1 MRAVLVLL
9 AGAAAVLCVAGPA
22 AGMPL
27 RDAALAR
34 ASIVVSIPL
43 RADGLFAI
51 RDVGVRVTA
60 KSARSLPKVLWL
72 RLVND
77 DELPDVTVLADVGR
91 GKPKGK
97 TVRFFVRIAVGTDA
111 ASPVQRPAGPQA
123 AEIEIGSVEPYRVGR
138 VAGVRRDIAY
148 SWVLGRL
155 EDAPSPVPWAS
166 SGYLDLGLGL
176 SATPFDPEAAA
187 RSLEEAGWTDE
198 DGDGARDADD
208 VPLYKVET
216 LTAAQAGGENPRV
229 NAISLDGIAV
239 GASGSP
245 NAKRAFVWNTTDGSV
260 TPIDRP
266 AGATSCI
273 AQGISSDGVTVVG
286 TCASGQHAWYW
297 AEGSGLV
304 DLGVGNAYGV
314 SGNVIVGSSNNV
326 AGIWIDRVFTPLPG
340 AASPSAAFAI
350 ADSGSHLAGFNGL
363 GAALWEARGPG
374 TYVLARTDAASGVAR
389 AWFDVNVLG
398 DAAGTEVRSSTTRV
412 PTVLENGF
420 FGDLVNPAGKLQGE
434 ANAISAWSLAG
445 GRFADN
451 LSADTAEIGFVFLN
465 PDEYF
470 AVLDYLLG
478 EPRRI
483 SDIGDLG
490 AIAGETTI
498 GGQQVGFVAVPG
510 SGIGWASLARV
521 AAEFAEQG
529 YIEPQTLHVV
539 LQAEALEAVAGLTSG
554 DLRELRSRFEQDR
567 FLEEWARKYG
577 VALVASLAVRNQ

>member
-1 MRAVLVLL
+1 
-9 AGAAAVLCVAGPA
+9 
-22 AGMPL
+22 MPL

-97 TVRFFVRIAVGTDA
+97 TGRFTVRIAVGVQA
-111 ASPVQRPAGPQA
+111 AGVARTAGPA
-123 AEIEIGSVEPYRVGR
+123 TAEVEIGSVARNRLSRVRNIGA
-138 VAGVRRDIAY
+138 VSVYGYVEGSLAAQG
-148 SWVLGRL
+148 
-155 EDAPSPVPWAS
+155 SPVPWADR
-166 SGYLDLGLGL
+166 GYLKEGLGIPT
-176 SATPFDPEAAA
+176 TPFDHEAAIQL
-187 RSLEEAGWTDE
+187 LEEAGWTDR
-198 DGDGARDADD
+198 DGDGVREADN
-208 VPLYKVET
+208 VPLYTVTT

-229 NAISLDGIAV
+229 NAVSLNGIAV
-239 GASGSP
+239 GHAGAP
-245 NAKRAFVWNTTDGSV
+245 DARRAYVWNTADGSV
-260 TPIDRP
+260 TPIDLP

-273 AQGISSDGVTVVG
+273 AQGISYDGTTVVG

-297 AEGSGLV
+297 AEGSGPV

-350 ADSGSHLAGFNGL
+350 ADSGSHVAGFNGF
-363 GAALWEARGPG
+363 GAALWEAHGPG

-445 GRFADN
+445 GRFGDN

-470 AVLDYLLG
+470 TVLDYLLG
-478 EPRRI
+478 EPLRI

-490 AIAGETTI
+490 AIAGETTV

-510 SGIGWASLARV
+510 SRIGWASLARV